1 VTDRPVASF
10 DLSDADS
17 QQVQETT
24 RLAFLALELRRLGT
38 DEDVR
43 WAQDLTMEMIPL
55 GDAGPAWWA
64 ERVEQ
69 RLAEIT
75 RRGGA

>member
-1 VTDRPVASF
+1 
-10 DLSDADS
+10 
-17 QQVQETT
+17 
-24 RLAFLALELRRLGT
+24 
-38 DEDVR
+38 VR